1 MFFFLKQY
9 LSALHK
15 TKVRLRS
22 MDDAINLLKTTLH
35 NFHKLT
41 DKEFKEF
48 LKISEYKTLAKKEF
62 LLQNGQ
68 YNHGILF
75 VTKGI
80 LGLYELINTKE
91 IYTSF
96 FSVSNFAT
104 EISSLAS
111 QNTSNKNI
119 VAISNT
125 EGFFIKR
132 TELLQLYDKSISF
145 ERLGRKLLEH
155 LLSEQHTFTTMLTSL
170 KPEDRY
176 KYLLEHNPELIQQ
189 IPIQY
194 LASYIGIARET
205 LSRIRRRML

>member
-1 MFFFLKQY
+1 
-9 LSALHK
+9 
-15 TKVRLRS
+15 

-41 DKEFKEF
+41 DEEFKEF

-96 FSVSNFAT
+96 FSVSDFAT

-119 VAISNT
+119 VAISDT

-189 IPIQY
+189 IPVQY
-194 LASYIGIARET
+194 LASYIGVARET
-205 LSRIRRRML
+205 LSRIRKRMS

>member
-1 MFFFLKQY
+1 
-9 LSALHK
+9 
-15 TKVRLRS
+15 